1 MSFSCTSG
9 KHTCTRARAHAHAA
23 AQVCPPVSGP
33 SAECFQSHHVLSV
46 ALFSGDPKAPVRLL
60 TPKWRVSPHACRDLV
75 SVDFDDFPLLGR
87 LGENP
92 GISPRFQGVFM
103 LYSDGKFVRCHNGPV
118 HVISVYTRSP
128 DPSNQYNTPPPFSSC
143 MVLSYVTFTPVSADF
158 FFLMFR
164 FVSDI
169 RCNHSCAVFFYYP
182 W

>member
-1 MSFSCTSG
+1 M
-9 KHTCTRARAHAHAA
+9 
-23 AQVCPPVSGP
+23 SGP

-103 LYSDGKFVRCHNGPV
+103 LYSDRKFVRCHNGPV

-128 DPSNQYNTPPPFSSC
+128 DPSNQYNTPPPFASC

-158 FFLMFR
+158 FLMFQ

-169 RCNHSCAVFFYYP
+169 CCNHSCAVFFYYP